1 MNLNQQAKFLIF
13 QIFRIFVFW
22 ILVFA
27 IQKVIFLLFF
37 ISKLHNLNLVEIMK
51 SFIYGIPL
59 DVSAACYILFFP
71 FMFLCLGSFFKHG
84 KLLAGISKWIIY
96 IVIVFYLMISF
107 SGIALY
113 VNWGQKIN
121 AKALSFLMFPSEF
134 GAIFISKMNLIIFLF
149 FLFYCGGILYLFRK
163 YFWNK
168 TRIYAGKIR
177 SSIIFILF
185 SGIILLGIRGG
196 FQTYPINKSTCYYSK
211 NSILNYA
218 AMNDFWNFFDI
229 FFHPVAKENP
239 YKFYDSN
246 EAKKITSELFHAP
259 DSTLHIFKVER
270 PNIILI
276 AMESFSADA
285 TSTLGPLKGITPGF
299 DSLTKEGYLFTDY
312 YATGFRTDHGL
323 IGFLCGFPSQPISR
337 VIENFG
343 KFETLPN
350 LLKKLDSNGYYTSY
364 FAGSALDFANTN
376 TFLTV
381 SGIDFMA
388 GTRQIPHIRE
398 TDWGAYDEDLFN
410 FYIDTVKNFKQ
421 PFFSIVFTITNH
433 EYFDADVPKIWK
445 ETDECTKYKN
455 TLHYADACVFNF
467 IQLSKKQSWYKN
479 SIIIIT
485 GDHAHYHP
493 LEPAYNEP
501 SRHHIPFLILGGA
514 LIDSL
519 KGQQCHNAASQTDF
533 ARTILNQLK
542 IKSSEFKWS
551 NDFLGKD
558 NHHYAFY
565 TFDNGF
571 GMIGDSSQAVF
582 DQNLKSTIIFK
593 NKIKGGDSLKTL
605 KYGKAMLQ
613 LMFDDYLNL

>member
-1 MNLNQQAKFLIF
+1 MNLNQQAKSLVF
-13 QIFRIFVFW
+13 QTLRIFIFW
-22 ILVFA
+22 LALFA
-27 IQKVIFLLFF
+27 IHKVIFLLFF
-37 ISKLHNLNLVEIMK
+37 ADKLNQIQVSDVLK

-59 DVSAACYILFFP
+59 DISAACYILFFP
-71 FMFLCLGSFFKHG
+71 FLFICLSSFFQKG
-84 KLLAGISKWIIY
+84 KIFSGISRWILY

-113 VNWGQKIN
+113 ANWGQKIN
-121 AKALSFLMFPSEF
+121 AKALSFLLFPSEF
-134 GAIFISKMNLIIFLF
+134 GAIFLDKKNIILFLIFLV
-149 FLFYCGGILYLFRK
+149 YCVAILYLFRK
-163 YFWNK
+163 FIWNK
-168 TRIYAGKIR
+168 TQIYAGKIR

-185 SGIILLGIRGG
+185 SGLILLGIRGG

-229 FFHPVAKENP
+229 FFHPLAKDNP
-239 YKFYDSN
+239 YKFYEVD
-246 EAKKITSELFHAP
+246 EAKKIASDLFRTP
-259 DSTLHIFKVER
+259 DRTQNILNIDK
-270 PNIILI
+270 PNIIII

-285 TSTLGPLKGITPGF
+285 TASLGSLQGITPGF
-299 DSLTKEGYLFTDY
+299 DSLTKEGYLFTDF

-323 IGFLCGFPSQPISR
+323 IGLLCGFPSQPVSR

-343 KFETLPN
+343 KFESLPN
-350 LLKKLDSNGYYTSY
+350 LVKKLDSNGYYTSY

-381 SGIDFMA
+381 SGIDYMA
-388 GTRQIPHIRE
+388 GTAQIPHQRE
-398 TDWGAYDEDLFN
+398 TNWGAYDEDLFN
-410 FYIDTVKNFKQ
+410 FHLSTVRDFRQ

-445 ETDECTKYKN
+445 ETDECSRYKN
-455 TLHYADACVFNF
+455 TLHYADACVYNY
-467 IQLSKKQSWYKN
+467 IQNAKKQSWYKN

-485 GDHAHYHP
+485 GDHAHHHP

-514 LIDSL
+514 LNDSL
-519 KGQQCHNAASQTDF
+519 KGKQCHHAASQTDV
-533 ARTILNQLK
+533 AKTILTQLR
-542 IKSSEFKWS
+542 IKSSEFKWG
-551 NDFLGKD
+551 NDFLGMN

-582 DQNLKSTIIFK
+582 DHNLNSTIILK
-593 NKIKGGDSLKTL
+593 NKIKGGDSLRTL
-605 KYGKAMLQ
+605 KYGKALLQ
-613 LMFDDYLNL
+613 LMFEDYINL